1 MSSNQR
7 KWGMLVVLSLAL
19 AVIILDTTILNVALS
34 SIIQDLGTDIQSIQ
48 WVITSYSLTLAALTI
63 TGGRMGDIFGKKRMF
78 IFGAIL
84 FAAGSFLASMSTN
97 VAMLIAGE
105 SIIEGIGAALM
116 MPATA
121 SLLVENFFG
130 QERAI
135 AFGVWGGIAG
145 ASAALGPIVGG
156 FLATN
161 YSWRWGFRVNLIVVL
176 LLVIGSVL
184 IPKSEAKQK
193 RIELDLLGVLLSAV
207 GMLSLVFGIIE
218 SSTYGWWKAKAVFI
232 IADRA
237 FTMPWDL
244 SVVPFFIAIGAIIL
258 GAFLFWEKK
267 YEAAGHTP
275 LVSPKIFTNRVFTSG
290 ILTTAVMALGQTGLI
305 FSLPVFLQAV
315 RGLDAFHTGLALL
328 PMSLSVLVTAPL
340 SAVLSKKVSPK
351 ALISFGLF
359 INFIAYVLLHE
370 TLTIDSVAN
379 DLIPGLA
386 LFGMGMGFVMSQIN
400 NITLSSVPHEQ
411 AGEAS
416 GINNTLRQVGAT
428 LGSAIM
434 GAILIGSLGSNMSN
448 GVTSSSVIPDP
459 FKPQIAQ
466 AISSQASNVEFGGG
480 AHLDADLPPG
490 ISDEIVRISHQ
501 STTDASKETL
511 VFGAAFALLGFFVAL
526 ALLPGKK
533 AIAASMKREDEKVS
547 ELPLSTTAVDA
558 PILLDRVVASGIV
571 LDTSMI
577 GELITQDLVLQSRGT
592 SGLGSAIRA
601 VIDASRI
608 HSDVMVTIDPT
619 MIHARRLWDAGFGK
633 VLGFDSFETYARL
646 LPAVPHNLRSEPD
659 GFEHLLL
666 IDARVSVEQTAKL
679 LGVTIEGSSATA
691 QQESLRAVGEA
702 YWTRLSHA
710 PHHVGKSVI
719 DASSAVQPT
728 ERGATIAE
736 ALMLMVQSPSIL
748 HDRYLDCP
756 QDSHEGFANSVASIG
771 IWNDAVQIRYRWR
784 DHADVRCGVVLAL
797 KS

>member
-34 SIIQDLGTDIQSIQ
+34 SIIKDLGTDIQSIQ
-48 WVITSYSLTLAALTI
+48 WVITAYSLTLAALTI

-78 IFGAIL
+78 IFGALL
-84 FAAGSFLASMSTN
+84 FAAGSFLASVSTN
-97 VAMLIAGE
+97 VGMLIAGE

-130 QERAI
+130 HERAI

-184 IPKSEAKQK
+184 IPKSEAKKK

-218 SSTYGWWKAKAVFI
+218 SSTYGWWKAKAVFVV
-232 IADRA
+232 ADRA
-237 FTMPWDL
+237 FVMPWDL
-244 SVVPFFIAIGAIIL
+244 SVVPFFIAIGAIVL

-267 YEAAGHTP
+267 HEAAGHTA
-275 LVSPKIFTNRVFTSG
+275 LVSPAIFKNRVFTSG
-290 ILTTAVMALGQTGLI
+290 ILTTAVMSLGQTGLI

-328 PMSLSVLVTAPL
+328 PMSLSLLVIAPL

-359 INFIAYVLLHE
+359 INFIAYIVLHE

-448 GVTSSSVIPDP
+448 GVTSSPVIPEIM
-459 FKPQIAQ
+459 KPQIAQ

-480 AHLDADLPPG
+480 AHLGANLPAG
-490 ISDEIVRISHQ
+490 VSDEIIRISHQ

-511 VFGAAFALLGFFVAL
+511 VFGAAFAFFGFLVAL

-533 AIAASMKREDEKVS
+533 TIAATMKREDQLTESEASVS
-547 ELPLSTTAVDA
+547 LPVVPQS
-558 PILLDRVVASGIV
+558 LDRVMSSDIV

-577 GELITQDLVLQSRGT
+577 GELIAQDLALQARGA
-592 SGLGSAIRA
+592 SGLGTAVRA
-601 VIDASRI
+601 LIDASRI

-619 MIHARRLWDAGFGK
+619 MIHARRLWDAGFGTA
-633 VLGFDSFETYARL
+633 LNFDSFEAYAKS
-646 LPAVPHNLRSEPD
+646 LPAVPHALQTETA
-659 GFEHLLL
+659 GFEQLLL
-666 IDARVSVEQTAKL
+666 IDARVSPGATAKL
-679 LGVTIEGSSATA
+679 LGVTIEGSATTA
-691 QQESLRAVGEA
+691 AQESLQAVGEP
-702 YWTRLSHA
+702 YWTRISLA
-710 PHHVGKSVI
+710 PEHVGVSVA
-719 DASSAVQPT
+719 DASGNLLAT
-728 ERGATIAE
+728 ERGATIIE
-736 ALMLMVQSPSIL
+736 ALMMTLYSPMVLQ
-748 HDRYLDCP
+748 DRYLDCP
-756 QDSHEGFANSVASIG
+756 GNFHEGFENSVACIG
-771 IWNDAVQIRYRWR
+771 KWNGAVQIRYRWR
-784 DHADVRCGVVLAL
+784 DHADARCGMVLAL
-797 KS
+797 K